1 MIVPVTLVI
10 MASAK
15 MASTAMIVF
24 ANLALQASLSGIK
37 TTSFMEQIMISNWK
51 Y

>member
-1 MIVPVTLVI
+1 MIVPVTRVI

-24 ANLALQASLSGIK
+24 ANLALRVKLSEIEKITFHMEKLSL
-37 TTSFMEQIMISNWK
+37 